1 MNQSTITMIHGQI
14 GKYRQARSLQHV
26 LVIIAICLFTSAL
39 SIPTA
44 VVFAGP
50 AQSNSQDAETAQ
62 PAQKAKVGEIAPDFT
77 LKDLDGKEHTLSEYK
92 GKLVVLE
99 WYNPQ
104 CPYVKEQ
111 HTNGPLQTQG
121 NKATEAGVV
130 WLAINSSAPGKQG
143 AGHDLNVKYR
153 KKYAIEYPILDDND
167 GTVGTI
173 YRARTTPHM
182 YIINT
187 DGILVYMGAID
198 NAPFGKTPKKE
209 EFTNYVEVAIEAVQN
224 DIDVPNATNR
234 SYGCSVK
241 YDRKESNRGKGKG
254 RGKNKGNDQ

>member
-1 MNQSTITMIHGQI
+1 MTHNQIDNC
-14 GKYRQARSLQHV
+14 RQARSLQRA
-26 LVIIAICLFTSAL
+26 LTIITVSLFVSVL

-44 VVFAGP
+44 DVYAGP
-50 AQSNSQDAETAQ
+50 AQGKAQDAETTQ

-99 WYNPQ
+99 WYNPE

-111 HTNGPLQTQG
+111 HTNGPLKIQG
-121 NKATEAGVV
+121 NKATEAGIV

-167 GTVGTI
+167 GAVGTI

-234 SYGCSVK
+234 PYGCSVK
-241 YDRKESNRGKGKG
+241 YDRKDSSKGKGKG
-254 RGKNKGNDQ
+254 RGKNIGNDK